1 MIEIK
6 QYISELIHAGLV
18 KLEIKENVLI
28 EKSANSDFGDFSSN
42 IAMVLSKILRKNPLE
57 IAEMIQSEL
66 TIDKIIISD
75 NSVTQPGFLN
85 FRVAKSYTKKLLR
98 RSLCR
103 RIHTAEQRL
112 EKERTLM

>member
-6 QYISELIHAGLV
+6 QYISEVIHAGLA
-18 KLEIKENVLI
+18 KLEIKENVLV

-66 TIDKIIISD
+66 TIDKKIISD
-75 NSVTQPGFLN
+75 NSVTQAGFLN
-85 FRVAKSYTKKLLR
+85 FRVAKSFYQKTVTEIIVSADTYGR
-98 RSLCR
+98 
-103 RIHTAEQRL
+103 TAAG
-112 EKERTLM
+112 